1 MIKPKHFPKRID
13 VNGGRHL
20 WMEEV
25 PRWQGD
31 TAHRVHWLASG
42 AIGLMALLL
51 VGCASPVPVQPLGT
65 AAPFGHDATLIYV
78 PGIGGRGSSDAAWM
92 RGLRAGGYD
101 GKIEIID
108 WTGPIDPIAA
118 LWDHRLHRRQ
128 ARLIADRIRGL
139 RTAGPGAPIIL
150 VGHSAGAG
158 LVVLALEDLPQGTQ
172 VDDMMLLAPALS
184 RTYDLT
190 AALRHVQGRADVFT
204 SDRDTLVLGIG
215 TSIFGTVDGAH
226 GDAAGH
232 AGFVRPRRAPGELYA
247 KLHTH
252 PFSDARQSL
261 GDDGGHF
268 GVLSSNVAT
277 ALVAPLLPRPQI
289 PPASAVETNSAT
301 HHPYPLVSSAQ

>member
-1 MIKPKHFPKRID
+1 MIKSKYLLKRIKAD
-13 VNGGRHL
+13 DGPRAGG
-20 WMEEV
+20 EEMPTERGGIAV
-25 PRWQGD
+25 
-31 TAHRVHWLASG
+31 RVGPLAS
-42 AIGLMALLL
+42 AAVGLITLLL
-51 VGCASPVPVQPLGT
+51 VGCAGPIAIQPLGT
-65 AAPFGHDATLIYV
+65 AVHFGSDATLVFI

-101 GKIEIID
+101 GKIEVID

-118 LWDHRLHRRQ
+118 LWDHNLHHRQ
-128 ARLIADRIRGL
+128 ARHIADRVRRL
-139 RTAGPGAPIIL
+139 RARAPGAPIIL

-158 LVVLALEDLPQGTQ
+158 LVVLALEDLPKGTQ
-172 VDDMMLLAPALS
+172 VDAVMLLAPALS

-190 AALRHVQGRADVFT
+190 AALRHVHGRADVFT

-232 AGFVRPRRAPGELYA
+232 TGFLKPRWASSEQYA

-252 PFSDARQSL
+252 PFSTARELL

-268 GVLSSNVAT
+268 GVLSSSVA
-277 ALVAPLLPRPQI
+277 AVLVAPLLPRPQVA
-289 PPASAVETNSAT
+289 PASAAETSAAI
-301 HHPYPLVSSAQ
+301 HNPYPLLSSAQ